1 VSVNASDNVGVARV
15 DLKVNGTVVATDNSA
30 PFSFSWNSAATANGA
45 ALVVAVAYDA
55 AGNAGS
61 SATVNVNV
69 ANVTVSVPGDIT
81 PPVVAIDNP
90 VSGAVS
96 GNVSVTLR
104 ASDNA
109 GAAGISTTL
118 AVDGVVKAQG
128 TGGSLAYN
136 WNTKKSTS
144 GAHVITATA
153 KDAAGNKSSV
163 SVNVTVR

>member
-1 VSVNASDNVGVARV
+1 
-15 DLKVNGTVVATDNSA
+15 
-30 PFSFSWNSAATANGA
+30 
-45 ALVVAVAYDA
+45 
-55 AGNAGS
+55 
-61 SATVNVNV
+61 
-69 ANVTVSVPGDIT
+69 
-81 PPVVAIDNP
+81 VVAIDNP

-109 GAAGISTTL
+109 GAAGITTTL

-128 TGGSLAYN
+128 TGGSLAYS
-136 WNTKKSTS
+136 WNTKKATS